1 MATVQES
8 VVEEEGATLLEN
20 KLAFPNIVKNAA
32 SLFNDTSDEG
42 YTSAHLDYVKA
53 TFEGMK
59 NSFLEVRAMASFVT
73 LLGKPNPFANLDK
86 ENSDLQRYESE
97 VFKMQGELEKVQQE
111 TDREKVNLRA
121 TMKDVREA
129 FVTVKRK
136 FAETEQLLKDVNIK
150 RTKFASSTAS
160 LVSSGAD
167 QHYMG
172 RGDTER
178 TDIKTVDGCKNILTD
193 QTKAMKSLGEEEVS
207 MQEQLVQLEKEL
219 APLKAEMDELK
230 AQLCD
235 GDELE
240 IENSGSSAGETAE
253 LTESIVNLEKNKE
266 WFRSVMGLIQ
276 DINGVKL
283 DIDEADLEKADS
295 WKQALGDHNM
305 KLRLEDDAHMHTLVI
320 GFNLDS
326 SKIQSAEIEPADIPV
341 EDILLGAQS
350 LSETGDIAYLIREV
364 RVRLRAKRERLK
376 EVEALK
382 QHYPAVRTQ
391 YKGSKESPMLFHTLI
406 AHVTLREG
414 IVVVLEMDPDYPQ
427 PYAKPD
433 LVELVGVMG
442 WSDEEMLE
450 IAQEVRS
457 KSFNTVGK
465 IVDLVQ
471 KIASEKQGEA
481 DMNM

>member
-1 MATVQES
+1 
-8 VVEEEGATLLEN
+8 
-20 KLAFPNIVKNAA
+20 
-32 SLFNDTSDEG
+32 
-42 YTSAHLDYVKA
+42 
-53 TFEGMK
+53 
-59 NSFLEVRAMASFVT
+59 MASFVT
-73 LLGKPNPFANLDK
+73 LLGEPNPFANLDK

-235 GDELE
+235 GDESE

-253 LTESIVNLEKNKE
+253 LTESI
-266 WFRSVMGLIQ
+266 
-276 DINGVKL
+276 
-283 DIDEADLEKADS
+283 
-295 WKQALGDHNM
+295 
-305 KLRLEDDAHMHTLVI
+305 
-320 GFNLDS
+320 
-326 SKIQSAEIEPADIPV
+326 
-341 EDILLGAQS
+341 
-350 LSETGDIAYLIREV
+350 
-364 RVRLRAKRERLK
+364 
-376 EVEALK
+376 
-382 QHYPAVRTQ
+382 
-391 YKGSKESPMLFHTLI
+391 
-406 AHVTLREG
+406 
-414 IVVVLEMDPDYPQ
+414 
-427 PYAKPD
+427 
-433 LVELVGVMG
+433 
-442 WSDEEMLE
+442 
-450 IAQEVRS
+450 
-457 KSFNTVGK
+457 GK
-465 IVDLVQ
+465 INSHGWPITVV
-471 KIASEKQGEA
+471 EK
-481 DMNM
+481 